1 MAVFLSAAFLQQCFA
16 MHRLDLAVRQ
26 LKGSG
31 IVVACRQCKIR
42 HTVRLGRRA
51 EEPEAPFGDEVP
63 LFAEPLRACAATHLP
78 LRACAA
84 THLPAVGVHA
94 VDVVRDAL
102 DLSCAQC
109 RATYPFRIIECVTRS
124 GSESQAR

>member
-1 MAVFLSAAFLQQCFA
+1 

-42 HTVRLGRRA
+42 HTVRLGHRT
-51 EEPEAPFGDEVP
+51 EEPEGPSGDEVP
-63 LFAEPLRACAATHLP
+63 LFAEPLRACAATHLT
-78 LRACAA
+78 AI
-84 THLPAVGVHA
+84 GVHT
-94 VDVVRDAL
+94 VDVARDAL
-102 DLSCAQC
+102 DLSCARC

-124 GSESQAR
+124 GSEFPAR

>member
-1 MAVFLSAAFLQQCFA
+1 MTTFLSAAFLQQCFA

-31 IVVACRQCKIR
+31 IVVVCRQCKIR
-42 HTVRLGRRA
+42 HTVRLGRPVEA
-51 EEPEAPFGDEVP
+51 PEVPFGDGVP
-63 LFAEPLRACAATHLP
+63 LFAEPLLACV
-78 LRACAA
+78 A
-84 THLPAVGVHA
+84 THLPAIGVHA

-124 GSESQAR
+124 WSESPAR

>member
-1 MAVFLSAAFLQQCFA
+1 MTTFLSAAFLQQCFA

-42 HTVRLGRRA
+42 HTVRLGR
-51 EEPEAPFGDEVP
+51 PVEAPEVP
-63 LFAEPLRACAATHLP
+63 SSDAIPLFSEPLLLCV
-78 LRACAA
+78 A
-84 THLPAVGVHA
+84 THLPAIGVRA
-94 VDVVRDAL
+94 VDVVHDAL

-109 RATYPFRIIECVTRS
+109 RVIHPFRIIECVTRS
-124 GSESQAR
+124 GSESPAR